1 MHAYVLSIT
10 ESERE
15 SDTYASMAHTHF
27 AIESEIRKQYARF
40 NAVGTQLTVR
50 VLPPHDLNVSIA
62 SHFQD
67 SVMRLL
73 DYALRGN
80 EDCTHTHT

>member
-1 MHAYVLSIT
+1 MRVCIVYYRQR
-10 ESERE
+10 ERE
-15 SDTYASMAHTHF
+15 RDTYASMAHTHF
-27 AIESEIRKQYARF
+27 AIDSEIRKQYTRF

-50 VLPPHDLNVSIA
+50 LLPPPDPNVNIA

-80 EDCTHTHT
+80 EDADMA